1 MLLPARLS
9 GYGLSL
15 KHQYAHPKFSRL
27 GRKPDKQLRQLQ
39 VGKGAQRRV
48 TDQEMAE
55 REAMVNVNPGARPK
69 RITPLK
75 IAF

>member
-1 MLLPARLS
+1 MLLPTRLS

-15 KHQYAHPKFSRL
+15 KHQYAHPKLARL
-27 GRKPDKQLRQLQ
+27 MKKDKPLRQLQ
-39 VGKGAQRRV
+39 VGKGAQKRI
-48 TDQEMAE
+48 TEQEMAE

>member
-1 MLLPARLS
+1 MLLTGRLS

-15 KHQYAHPKFSRL
+15 KHQYGHPKMARL
-27 GRKPDKQLRQLQ
+27 MKKETKLRHLQ

-55 REAMVNVNPGARPK
+55 REAMVNVNPGARP
-69 RITPLK
+69 RRVTPLK